1 MASLDPIQL
10 RVLISALN
18 GLATE
23 GLTLFI
29 QSALSSNIKERQDC
43 SSALF
48 DAAGNLVAQS
58 ASIPVHLGA
67 MPEAVR
73 TVIACL
79 PQSGDVFVLNDPF
92 CGGTHL
98 PDVTLV
104 SPIVWRGQICAYYC
118 SRGHHSDIGG
128 MAPGSMPAHSTD
140 LFQEG
145 LILPPVRLV
154 RAGEPVADLWR
165 VLLANVRLPEVRRG
179 DLQAQIAA
187 HRLAEARFAELAH
200 KYGLATLTQAMQETI
215 AYAERRTRACLHELP
230 DGVYIA
236 ADQLE
241 GDGQS
246 EADIPLR
253 LTLTVQADS
262 LIADFRDCADQ
273 VPGNLNCP
281 RSVACSAVYF
291 AVRCLLS
298 DDVPANAGVYRPV
311 TVLTRPGSLVDAQRP
326 AAVVAGNVETSQRLT
341 DLMLACLSQ
350 AAGGWV
356 AQGQGTMNNLIIG
369 GVDTQGQPWAYYE
382 TIGGGGPA
390 TRSGPGLSCAQW
402 AMTNTLNTPIEALEQ
417 TFPLRVECYERR
429 LGSGGAGQY
438 AGGDGIVRSIRVLTA
453 ASASLLSERR
463 KYAPQGEAGGQPGA
477 LGRNRLNGQPLGAKI
492 SLTLKP
498 GDLITIET
506 PGGGGWGTVESGG

>member
-1 MASLDPIQL
+1 MDPIQL

-18 GLATE
+18 GLASE
-23 GLTLFI
+23 GLALFI
-29 QSALSSNIKERQDC
+29 QSARSSNIKERQDC

-48 DAAGNLVAQS
+48 DRSGNLVAQS
-58 ASIPVHLGA
+58 ESIPVHLGA

-73 TVIACL
+73 AVIACQ
-79 PQSGDVFVLNDPF
+79 PQPGDVFVLNDPF

-104 SPIVWRGQICAYYC
+104 SPIVSQNEICAYYC

-140 LFQEG
+140 IFQEG

-154 RAGEPVADLWR
+154 QAGKPVEDLWR

-179 DLQAQIAA
+179 DLQAQIAS
-187 HRLAEARFAELAH
+187 HRLAEDRFTALIA
-200 KYGLATLTQAMQETI
+200 KYGLATLQQAMTETM
-215 AYAERRTRACLHELP
+215 AYAERRSRACIQALP
-230 DGVYIA
+230 DGVYRA
-236 ADQLE
+236 EDRLE

-253 LTLTVQADS
+253 LALTIQGDS
-262 LIADFRDCADQ
+262 LTADFRDCADQ
-273 VPGNLNCP
+273 VAGNLNCP
-281 RSVACSAVYF
+281 RSVACSAAYF

-298 DDVPANAGVYRPV
+298 SDVPANAGVYRPV
-311 TVLTRPGSLVDAQRP
+311 TVLTRPGSLVDAQAP

-356 AQGQGTMNNLIIG
+356 AQGQGTMNNLIMG
-369 GVDTQGQPWAYYE
+369 GSDGQGQAWAYYE

-417 TFPLRVECYERR
+417 TFPLRVERYEPR
-429 LGSGGAGQY
+429 LGSGGQGQHR
-438 AGGDGIVRSIRVLTA
+438 GGDGIVRSIRVLQPTYI
-453 ASASLLSERR
+453 SLLTERR
-463 KYAPQGEAGGQPGA
+463 KYAPQGESGGQPGA
-477 LGRNRLNGQPLGAKI
+477 VGVNALNGQPLAAKV
-492 SLTLKP
+492 SLNLQP
-498 GDLITIET
+498 GDLISIET
-506 PGGGGWGTVESGG
+506 PGGGGWGKAAD